1 MSQCHSL
8 TYSQVS
14 SRNHWLPQR
23 ILGPGVERYGERDM
37 FLLRC
42 TYIFIH
48 LWRERGVFFLL
59 CTYIFIHLW
68 RERGVFL
75 LLCTYIFIH
84 LWRERH
90 VFGALYLYIYTW
102 VSVLIK
108 LMFERGVG
116 SQRCGLGGLGAP
128 LGISGGQ
135 KLESLWHKMHGLV
148 PFGSWGNPR
157 GRGFQNTPC
166 RLAEQEP
173 F

>member
-1 MSQCHSL
+1 M
-8 TYSQVS
+8 
-14 SRNHWLPQR
+14 
-23 ILGPGVERYGERDM
+23 ERETCFCCAVPIYLYIYEEREGCFSCFVPIYLYIYGERDM

-48 LWRERGVFFLL
+48 LWRERGVF
-59 CTYIFIHLW
+59 
-68 RERGVFL
+68 L
-75 LLCTYIFIH
+75 LLCAYIFIH

-90 VFGALYLYIYTW
+90 VFGALYLYIYTS

>member
-1 MSQCHSL
+1 MKRERGVSL
-8 TYSQVS
+8 ALYLYIYTSM
-14 SRNHWLPQR
+14 
-23 ILGPGVERYGERDM
+23 ERETCFCCAVPIYLYIYEEREGCFSCFVPIYLYIYGERDM
-37 FLLRC
+37 FLLR
-42 TYIFIH
+42 
-48 LWRERGVFFLL
+48 
-59 CTYIFIHLW
+59 
-68 RERGVFL
+68 
-75 LLCTYIFIH
+75 CTYIFIH

-90 VFGALYLYIYTW
+90 VFGALYLYIYTS